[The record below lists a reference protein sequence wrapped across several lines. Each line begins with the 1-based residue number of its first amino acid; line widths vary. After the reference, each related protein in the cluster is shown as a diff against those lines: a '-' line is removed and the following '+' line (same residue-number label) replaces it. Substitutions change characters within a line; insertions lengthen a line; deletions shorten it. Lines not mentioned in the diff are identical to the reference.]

1 VIVGETVSSTSELL
15 HKSTNSTEHTMFL
28 PDQMMAV
35 DHIVPLLFWTV
46 PVFYFYNIPNIIYNI
61 IEMHIHFIKQDLNKS
76 FSLPNVVAQGVTFYF
91 SRQNKMAAK
100 AANELEIVGGV
111 G

>member
-1 VIVGETVSSTSELL
+1 V
-15 HKSTNSTEHTMFL
+15 HKN
-28 PDQMMAV
+28 V
-35 DHIVPLLFWTV
+35 
-46 PVFYFYNIPNIIYNI
+46 
-61 IEMHIHFIKQDLNKS
+61 IKQDVNKS

-100 AANELEIVGGV
+100 AANELQIVGGV